1 MKLNNILS
9 GKVEVVGKPTTFLLE
24 WNEEQQKKVYDA
36 LMKIFKNKILTNH
49 RGERSIIHNID
60 NLNDFFGFPY
70 TSVSSFALI
79 SNTNTLYFVDE
90 NGMYNLTYVAMDV
103 DENVYIIAKNASE
116 EEVFLKVI

>member
-36 LMKIFKNKILTNH
+36 LLKIFKNKILTNH
-49 RGERSIIHNID
+49 RGERSIIRNID
-60 NLNDFFGFPY
+60 NLNDFFGLPY

-103 DENVYIIAKNASE
+103 DENVYIIAENASE

>member
-1 MKLNNILS
+1 MS
-9 GKVEVVGKPTTFLLE
+9 GKVKVVGKPTTFLLE
-24 WNEEQQKKVYDA
+24 WNEEQQKKVYNA

-103 DENVYIIAKNASE
+103 DENVYIIAENAS